1 MFPEEDMAMSRKSKN
16 PKLEALAK
24 ELAKDLKSEEDLSAL
39 SRELLKITVETA
51 LGAEMEEHLGY
62 EKHAPAGRNG
72 GNSRNGYSNK
82 TLKSQHGEVEL
93 ETPRDRD
100 GSFDPQFIKKGQT
113 RLTQFDDQILFF
125 YVSLLNIQS
134 C

>member
-1 MFPEEDMAMSRKSKN
+1 MSRKSSN

-62 EKHAPAGRNG
+62 EKHALEGRNG
-72 GNSRNGYSNK
+72 GNSRNGYSSK
-82 TLKSQHGEVEL
+82 ILKSQHGEVEL
-93 ETPRDRD
+93 ETPRSPGRY
-100 GSFDPQFIKKGQT
+100 
-113 RLTQFDDQILFF
+113 R
-125 YVSLLNIQS
+125 
-134 C
+134 